1 MWVASSDYAEDL
13 RIDHSI
19 LEQNAESYRK
29 IRNTFR
35 FILGNLKDDFNPNDF
50 EKINHK
56 ELPELEKL
64 ILHKLFVLESEIKNN
79 LKNYNFH
86 KLQKDLL
93 NFCSL
98 DLSSFYFDIRKDVL
112 YCDDLSSKKR
122 KSCVDLLNIIL
133 ECLIK
138 WYAPVLSFT
147 TEEITELAQK
157 GKKTS
162 IHEENFPKIPKNW
175 KNEIL
180 FKKWEKLLVVRQQV
194 NIAIEEKRSN
204 KIIGSSLEA
213 DIEISLPKAEFDLL
227 QEIDPQELFIT
238 SNVTQ
243 KISEDRN
250 TSVTVKKAEG
260 TKCSRCWKIVKKVN
274 DNKCS
279 RCFKI
284 K

>member
-1 MWVASSDYAEDL
+1 MNCNTSY
-13 RIDHSI
+13 I
-19 LEQNAESYRK
+19 LIKSKKGFKKTKHQ
-29 IRNTFR
+29 
-35 FILGNLKDDFNPNDF
+35 DF
-50 EKINHK
+50 
-56 ELPELEKL
+56 PELERL
-64 ILHKLFVLESEIKNN
+64 ILHKLFVLNSEIKNN

-93 NFCSL
+93 NFCAL
-98 DLSSFYFDIRKDVL
+98 DLSSFYFDIRKDIL

-122 KSCVDLLNIIL
+122 KSCVDLLNVIL

-162 IHEENFPKIPKNW
+162 IHEENFPEIPNNW
-175 KNEIL
+175 KNEAL
-180 FKKWEKLLVVRQQV
+180 SKKWEKLLHVRQQV
-194 NIAIEEKRSN
+194 NVAIEEKRSN

-213 DIEISLPKAEFDLL
+213 DVEIALPKVEFDLL
-227 QEIDPQELFIT
+227 REIDAKELFIT
-238 SNVTQ
+238 SNVIQ
-243 KISEDRN
+243 NISKEKEI
-250 TSVTVKKAEG
+250 SITVKKAKG
-260 TKCSRCWKIVKKVN
+260 TKCSRCWKIVEKVK

-279 RCFKI
+279 RCSEI

>member
-1 MWVASSDYAEDL
+1 MTRCGPCPA
-13 RIDHSI
+13 
-19 LEQNAESYRK
+19 
-29 IRNTFR
+29 
-35 FILGNLKDDFNPNDF
+35 G
-50 EKINHK
+50 
-56 ELPELEKL
+56 
-64 ILHKLFVLESEIKNN
+64 SE
-79 LKNYNFH
+79 NFH

-98 DLSSFYFDIRKDVL
+98 DLSSFYFDIRKDIL

-122 KSCVDLLNIIL
+122 KSCVDLLNVIL

-175 KNEIL
+175 KNETL
-180 FKKWEKLLVVRQQV
+180 FKKWEKLLAIRQQV

-213 DIEISLPKAEFDLL
+213 DIEISLPKLEFDLL
-227 QEIDPQELFIT
+227 QEIDSQELFIT

-243 KISEDRN
+243 KISKDKN
-250 TSVTVKKAEG
+250 ISVTVKKADG

-279 RCFKI
+279 RCIKI